1 MVSPR
6 PPYSTGNMKPV
17 NPASNMRACSA
28 RSASKSKTRG
38 VEELRGS
45 RFVSIHARARARNC
59 STSSTAV
66 SAHTAP
72 ISTSVHRRSSW
83 CSGVPYT
90 ARFTVARRSY
100 RWRSCSHVMAIPPW
114 SCTHSPR
121 MSTDARA
128 TYAFATLTSRR
139 ACGRRSAHGFGRC
152 LGASL
157 RGLEREQH
165 VGEAVLQRLV
175 RRERTAERPAV
186 REVLERHRVH
196 VVEGTHGLRDLQR
209 ERDLTL
215 VLDVGLGMADRA
227 DDCLSGNPHVVEVEV
242 GEPAHDIDAATGH
255 DREPGGVG
263 VDEHL
268 GRPVRRHRADED
280 HVGARG
286 RFDEALVPR
295 HEEIVAVV
303 PHDGLAEPVDAPHVA
318 RLCEGPRR
326 DRLAGH
332 ETRHDLVDE
341 RGLPA
346 ARERVHH
353 DVHWEQRSRRHP
365 PTHLLRHHREVGDRV
380 GREAA
385 AAERLRREE
394 RGPAQLGR
402 PAPRRAVEPVGIGL
416 EQTGGRDGISSSRN
430 RLAVARKNSTSS
442 FRSKRMAPSHSR
454 SRRTT
459 GVTRG
464 RTARGLP
471 VRSSRPPA
479 RTSRGIPPHRTPPR
493 APGAGSPRR
502 QAARAE

>member
-1 MVSPR
+1 
-6 PPYSTGNMKPV
+6 MKPA

-28 RSASKSKTRG
+28 RSASKSEDSRRRGAPRFEVRSRSTRG
-38 VEELRGS
+38 PRPELLDVFHR
-45 RFVSIHARARARNC
+45 
-59 STSSTAV
+59 V

-90 ARFTVARRSY
+90 ARFTAARRSY
-100 RWRSCSHVMAIPPW
+100 RWRSCSHVTAIPPW
-114 SCTHSPR
+114 SCTHSLR
-121 MSTDARA
+121 MSHRWSPGHVRLRHADVASGVRT
-128 TYAFATLTSRR
+128 RR
-139 ACGRRSAHGFGRC
+139 AARLRPPRSAHP
-152 LGASL
+152 LAASSA
-157 RGLEREQH
+157 EQH

-196 VVEGTHGLRDLQR
+196 VVEGTHGLRAPAAR
-209 ERDLTL
+209 ARPGHWCSMSASASPI
-215 VLDVGLGMADRA
+215 VA

-242 GEPAHDIDAATGH
+242 GEPAHEIDAATGH

-318 RLCEGPRR
+318 RFCEGPRR

-332 ETRHDLVDE
+332 QTRHDLVDE

-346 ARERVHH
+346 AVQRVHH

-402 PAPRRAVEPVGIGL
+402 PAPCRAVEPVGIGL
-416 EQTGGRDGISSSRN
+416 EQTGGRDGH
-430 RLAVARKNSTSS
+430 LVVEEPARGRAEELHVVVQVEAHGT
-442 FRSKRMAPSHSR
+442 PHSR

-493 APGAGSPRR
+493 APGAGSRPS
-502 QAARAE
+502 ASGARE